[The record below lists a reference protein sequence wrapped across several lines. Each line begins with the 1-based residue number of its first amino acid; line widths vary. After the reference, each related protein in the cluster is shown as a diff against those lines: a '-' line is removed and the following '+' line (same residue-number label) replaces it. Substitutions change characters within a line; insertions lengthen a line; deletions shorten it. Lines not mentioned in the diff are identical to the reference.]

1 MNSAREIILISIV
14 IGFVLFSN
22 LDALNREQK
31 NVEAAIWELEEH
43 YWNCWIK
50 EDMEG
55 YMSLLHEDFMG
66 WASSLETPGDKKAA
80 REFVQ
85 NFWSQIKLFAFE
97 MKPCAIKIVDDT
109 ALVHYFLL
117 WKDED
122 ENQIGNSYRITHTWL
137 KQGGTWQVIGGMSS
151 EIKNKL
157 EPRPN

>member
-1 MNSAREIILISIV
+1 MKSVRQIIVISIV
-14 IGFVLFSN
+14 LGFGLFGN
-22 LDALNREQK
+22 LEALNQAHK
-31 NVEAAIWELEEH
+31 NAEATIWELEER
-43 YWNCWIK
+43 YWDCWIK

-97 MKPCAIKIVDDT
+97 MKPCTIRIIDDV

-117 WKDED
+117 WKDENG
-122 ENQIGNSYRITHTWL
+122 NQIGNSYRITHTWL
-137 KQGGTWQVIGGMSS
+137 KQAGIWQILGGMSS
-151 EIKNKL
+151 EIKT
-157 EPRPN
+157 EQEEER